1 MKILLTGYKG
11 FIGSHLLK
19 ELERKGHKVST
30 YEWDEILPSIM
41 EQDWV
46 IHIGAISSTTFGNV
60 EQIMKQNV
68 DFTIQLYEACRK
80 FGVNF
85 QFASSASVYGLGLDF
100 SEDAPVDPKTPY
112 AWSKYLCER
121 HINRNMGGNKIG
133 RAHV

>member
-30 YEWDEILPSIM
+30 YEWGEVLPSIM

-68 DFTIQLYEACRK
+68 DFTTYLYDTCK
-80 FGVNF
+80 MYKVNF
-85 QFASSASVYGLGLDF
+85 QFASSDRKSTRLN
-100 SEDAPVDPKTPY
+100 S
-112 AWSKYLCER
+112 S
-121 HINRNMGGNKIG
+121 HIPLSRMPSS
-133 RAHV
+133 A

>member
-80 FGVNF
+80 FRVNF
-85 QFASSASVYGLGLDF
+85 QLS
-100 SEDAPVDPKTPY
+100 
-112 AWSKYLCER
+112 R
-121 HINRNMGGNKIG
+121 
-133 RAHV
+133 